1 MAIRRISPGV
11 YEVDGRRV
19 NARNEAEAR
28 QRAGGGRNQGR
39 QGQGG
44 DPSDPRIIPRG
55 SRIRNTSDAIEA
67 SEDVANA
74 EAGQGVRFANVNRQ
88 TGALGD
94 SREITY
100 DEQGRPIEMRD
111 TLSAGQQGISDA
123 DTRISQSGRDAALGQ
138 LGSGAFGQSY
148 RPDVNQR
155 TVGGDLFGADR
166 KRIEDSVFN
175 NLTRNLQKDKAQE
188 WGDQEQALADRGVAI
203 DPRDPSY
210 QKARENLDRRY
221 DEVSANARDRAT
233 QIGGQELTNA
243 FGMQEQGIANQFS
256 QGWGNRQNQ
265 LGEVSNLAN
274 MGPGLRTG
282 NFQGF
287 QGVGYDIAD
296 PVATDLGYKADRRE
310 NRTAGAALSRLG
322 GGNQGPQA
330 PAAPESPFNAQQPSA
345 PGPQMSASAPGGA
358 APSQLAPQ
366 AGPAPQPAA
375 QAALGQ
381 LGAPKPAAAPAGNL
395 SALQAQR
402 SQILAEI
409 QRRGG
414 AAKAP
419 GYATQLQQVDAQIRA
434 ARG

>member
-1 MAIRRISPGV
+1 MAAIRLSPGV
-11 YEVDGRRV
+11 YQV
-19 NARNEAEAR
+19 NGKRINAASAAEAERIAR
-28 QRAGGGRNQGR
+28 GGKKPARPGP
-39 QGQGG
+39 GG
-44 DPSDPRIIPRG
+44 DPSDPRIIPRKTK
-55 SRIRNTSDAIEA
+55 IRGVSDAIEA
-67 SEDVANA
+67 SEDVADV
-74 EAGQGVRFANVNRQ
+74 EAGKGLRYGNVTKQ

-94 SREITY
+94 SREIIY
-100 DEQGRPIEMRD
+100 DDQGRPVEMRD
-111 TLSAGQQGISDA
+111 RLSADQQGISDA
-123 DTRISQSGRDAALGQ
+123 DMGISNAGRSAALGQ

-148 RPDVNQR
+148 RPDTAQR

-210 QKARENLDRRY
+210 QKARENIDRRY

-322 GGNQGPQA
+322 GGSQGPQA

-345 PGPQMSASAPGGA
+345 PGPQMSASAP
-358 APSQLAPQ
+358 SQLAPQ
-366 AGPAPQPAA
+366 AAPAPQPAA
-375 QAALGQ
+375 RAALSQ
-381 LGAPKPAAAPAGNL
+381 LGAPSPAAAPAAAPGGNL
-395 SALQAQR
+395 QALQAKR
-402 SQILAEI
+402 AQILGEI